1 MDTLFCTGI
10 YKDGYGIIP
19 KKVMRD
25 KSISCDA
32 KAVYAYICS
41 FAGSSGTAF
50 PSLELICDELGI
62 GEKKLYKCR
71 KELVEKNLIIIT
83 KKRIKSKYST
93 NFYLIVNDPKP
104 SQTIEAKEKN
114 EPSQNEHVQNERVQN
129 EHVQNEPCPFEGTIS
144 NNLISNNNNKKEN
157 KKKKAEAVDSKTEFD
172 ELINSYTTNEKLKET
187 LYEFIKFRKTIK
199 ATLTTLALKK
209 ILNKLSQLA
218 KTDKEKVE
226 ILETSIMNGWKGIFP
241 LKHQGGVNYAT
252 RNNRIFSTGQ
262 NTCTSKY
269 NIKQDEWGGLSEE
282 EYRRAAEEG
291 LI

>member
-10 YKDGYGIIP
+10 YKDGYGVIAR
-19 KKVMRD
+19 KVMRD

-41 FAGSSGTAF
+41 FAGTGGNAF
-50 PSLELICDELGI
+50 PSLEMMCSELGI

-83 KKRIKSKYST
+83 KKRIRSKYS
-93 NFYLIVNDPKP
+93 NNIYCIVNDPKP
-104 SQTIEAKEKN
+104 IKNIELKEEN
-114 EPSQNEHVQNERVQN
+114 EPSQNEHVQNEHVQN
-129 EHVQNEPCPFEGTIS
+129 EHVQNEPCPFEGT
-144 NNLISNNNNKKEN
+144 NNNSINNNNNKKEN
-157 KKKKAEAVDSKTEFD
+157 KKKKDKAADNKTEFD
-172 ELINSYTTNEKLKET
+172 ELINNYTTNDNLKET

-218 KTDKEKVE
+218 KTDKEKIEV
-226 ILETSIMNGWKGIFP
+226 LETSIMNGWKGIFP
-241 LKHQGGVNYAT
+241 LKQKGGVNYA
-252 RNNRIFSTGQ
+252 RNNRVFSPRQ
-262 NTCTSKY
+262 DSNS
-269 NIKQDEWGGLSEE
+269 NSFRIKEPEWGGLSEE
-282 EYRRAAEEG
+282 EYKRAAEEG